1 MKHKCPICSKVFD
14 TLDSFDT
21 HIENHK
27 NESILNETPRD
38 NSIDYPIHNE
48 IHHVNH
54 EKFFDEEKFQELVDK
69 KINSIENLDELIYR
83 QNFVTILTDVYRK
96 NPFCYLPYFIQFFM
110 NGMTV
115 QQMISK
121 FHFSNTMSYYDIV
134 KKILDLKQK
143 RFENQYCSNA
153 LELNLKIPNWSKIF
167 ESITDN
173 SKFFEDELNELY
185 FNSVIQAR
193 IFLFLTLHHEYISK
207 NELIIFC
214 NIEKENLKSFGFIDE
229 SLEKKFQK
237 YFEDGFE
244 KKIDDILSDFIFK
257 RFVTKI
263 GINEK
268 KFKGTLSINDIK
280 STIQQKLKIHD
291 SKLSFGRLKTLVSEK
306 HPGLNLIPG
315 LEIFGIALDEMKRE
329 NIVNLEV
336 KSNWKNDY
344 YVFLNEEFQKIS
356 SEIKSLDSKNIPFK
370 GRKINPDQFISELL
384 ELEKGD
390 FDDADDQVTRMAGLV
405 LAESV
410 KLQSPHEEIL
420 DFDFTVDLQNY
431 AFRPEQIEAIGKLDF
446 RPHDGR
452 EFGILHV
459 KVMIDEKLS
468 FKKYLELKNKIPANE
483 QGTII
488 TFQAVSD
495 QIKNDMKN
503 DATIQI
509 IDEEGVRIWVS
520 ITPQIPA
527 RKNSISKITSDP
539 LSGLENK
546 IVHVNSV
553 FYEKGIALVNVF
565 PDMAEKTVLARTL
578 EEIPLSVSGAN
589 NFNESASEYSDFLTV
604 LFTTSKYDDVI
615 DGIFKNKFDHVMKN
629 SFFKFEF
636 DYNVVELNFEHYNK
650 RDIFNCNCIKYAE
663 NNLKFCSHLIS
674 ALDYVFRYTSRQNRL
689 RNVLEIWV
697 TENISVILDRLEIT
711 KENCHD
717 GELSDFIEGKFKI
730 LTDL

>member
-110 NGMTV
+110 NGITV

-121 FHFSNTMSYYDIV
+121 FHFSNNVSYYDIV

-207 NELIIFC
+207 NELITFC
-214 NIEKENLKSFGFIDE
+214 NIEKENLKSFSFIDE

-390 FDDADDQVTRMAGLV
+390 FDDGDDQVTRMAGLV

-459 KVMIDEKLS
+459 KV
-468 FKKYLELKNKIPANE
+468 
-483 QGTII
+483 
-488 TFQAVSD
+488 
-495 QIKNDMKN
+495 
-503 DATIQI
+503 
-509 IDEEGVRIWVS
+509 
-520 ITPQIPA
+520 
-527 RKNSISKITSDP
+527 
-539 LSGLENK
+539 
-546 IVHVNSV
+546 
-553 FYEKGIALVNVF
+553 
-565 PDMAEKTVLARTL
+565 
-578 EEIPLSVSGAN
+578 
-589 NFNESASEYSDFLTV
+589 
-604 LFTTSKYDDVI
+604 
-615 DGIFKNKFDHVMKN
+615 
-629 SFFKFEF
+629 
-636 DYNVVELNFEHYNK
+636 
-650 RDIFNCNCIKYAE
+650 
-663 NNLKFCSHLIS
+663 
-674 ALDYVFRYTSRQNRL
+674 
-689 RNVLEIWV
+689 
-697 TENISVILDRLEIT
+697 
-711 KENCHD
+711 
-717 GELSDFIEGKFKI
+717 
-730 LTDL
+730 